1 MNTAFDSIS
10 IKIAS
15 PDQIKDAAKRTSC
28 KHRKPANA
36 TDGPFICPEKGT
48 CNCGEVKKAETI
60 NYRSFRPES
69 EGLFCEAI
77 FGPQKDWECNCGK
90 YKRIK
95 HKGVIC
101 DRCGVEVT
109 QQRVRRDRLGYI
121 QLAAPVSHIWYF
133 KGLPS
138 RIGLFC
144 GLSTRDV
151 ERVLY
156 FEAFIV
162 VEVTD
167 PECPLEVGD
176 VLTEVEY
183 VEHSH
188 KHWGG
193 FRAGTGAEVIH
204 EILSNID
211 LEEKIKALTQ
221 ELEETTSQQKRLK
234 TSKQLKQMSDF
245 AQAEQRPEWMIM
257 DAIPVIPP
265 DLRPLV
271 PLEGGRFATSDLN
284 DLYRRVINR
293 NNRLRK
299 LIQLRSPEVIL
310 RNEKRML
317 QEAVDAFFDNGRH
330 GRRVTGP
337 GNRPLKSLAEVL
349 KGKIGRFRQ
358 NLLGKR
364 VDYSGR
370 SVIVVGPELGLHQC
384 GIPKRM
390 AVELF
395 KPFII
400 ERLQAYGYTQTIKRA
415 KHISEHVDSDS
426 PVWEVVEEVIAD
438 HPVLLNR
445 PPTLHR
451 LGIQAFLPVLVE
463 GKSIRIP
470 PLVCKAFNADF
481 DGDQMAVHVPLTAE
495 AQAEAKLL
503 MLSSHNILK
512 PSHGDPITVPELDM
526 VLGPSFLTKTL
537 PEHAEDAALLHE
549 AYTTG
554 DTALFDAMRQK
565 PWYHRRYAHT
575 ADVITA
581 HVAGQLKLHD
591 SVQLFCKSDGH
602 TGNGGATEPIL
613 TTVGRVIFNEVLPP
627 ELEWED
633 AHSQQRIRF
642 FNAEA
647 GGRALSALI
656 HRCFNELGTSV
667 TVEVLEKVQK
677 LAFEYATLSGISP
690 GIADYITPENRD
702 ALVSKARAEVDTLL
716 EGIETTEQEEH
727 ENEQIRIWMEATTEI
742 QKNMFETLPELETPL
757 VERGDP
763 RKVHPYIDPDGT
775 EVTDK
780 TVKGFSPVHIMA
792 DSGARARK
800 NPFMQISA
808 FIGLKARQD
817 GNILVPPIGTS
828 TENEY
833 FCSYREGLDVLDYFN
848 STYGSRKGLVDTAL
862 KTASSGYLTRKLVD
876 VAQDVRVTTEDCGTL
891 NSIQKFA
898 TDGGDLAFKISGR
911 TTAEDIRHPENGDVL
926 VPANTIISAQMAEA
940 IDTLGIKI
948 VNVRSVLTCQAD
960 DGVCAK
966 CYGDDLTTN
975 SLVNVGEAVGIIAA
989 QSIGEPGTQ
998 LTMRTFHTGGA
1009 VEDVSEARQ
1018 HQILS
1023 KAEGTVRFRDFH
1035 PGITVKKE
1043 RDLWIA
1049 IENRANLD
1057 GPAYKVQKVNHPEC
1071 QLGIGELL
1079 SEKRY
1084 SENAERYKGFD
1095 TKAWQ
1100 YEVTEV
1106 TDSDCRLKKGEQLS
1120 REEYGKALVV
1130 YGFQRFVTPKYRVT
1144 EVLHSKISVAIDD
1157 LLTEEE
1163 AEQKKAEIRQ
1173 GFDGEWHYADA
1184 TIGAYLA
1191 ADGES
1196 RIATDIRDQETE
1208 EDSATDGDVDFRA
1221 ERVYRITEKTDKSF
1235 PYDVD
1240 EEVSTED
1247 ITPWLTPFKVESKP
1261 VYVVDTDVDDFV
1273 AGQVLTAREFED
1285 ARQRYQHQE
1294 RAFKVEKHETE
1305 RHIVTAVHHPECEF
1319 PLDEEIMP
1327 EALDR
1332 AHKRFSGFD
1341 VQKLRHRVTHVYH
1354 PDCPIKPGDLLGESE
1369 GRQHRERYQGFTTSI
1384 SETTIGNF
1392 EAERMY
1398 RITAVNHEDC
1408 LLKVGELLTQKEATA
1423 KRKQY
1428 KGFEVSRHYE
1438 VVKVEDGTTAVTVG
1452 QRLTEAEYKAI
1463 RKTDSALPEKVVSQY
1478 QVVRVHHPALQQ
1490 ELAVGVELSDKD
1502 YKTYNRKFKGF
1513 DTELVHRVVEDKRA
1527 IEVPLEPGTVLTS
1540 KEHRAQDKANQ
1551 RITHTVTEVYHPH
1564 CKYAV
1569 GDELPDQEYQ
1579 QAQKDFPGF
1588 EVDELDFQ
1596 MRIEVETADGTRIP
1610 HVIPVDYSFALA
1622 EGDSVGKGEALADL
1636 HERTGNLDIVAGIP
1650 RVTDLFEARRLKPG
1664 DAAQIAEIEGYVRS
1678 AGTKNGVP
1686 TYRIEHEGYT
1696 SRLYQIPDEKRL
1708 IAEGDWVDA
1717 GEQLTNGF
1725 LNPHDILEIGRVT
1738 IEGVPIEGEEAVWA
1752 YLVDEV
1758 QRVYGKG
1765 IINDKH
1771 VEAIVRQMLTKVRIT
1786 DPGDTNFYPNDE
1798 VHRKA
1803 FERVN
1808 EDILRKVCI
1817 IDPGYTDFKPGQ
1829 KVDREEFKRAIEQA
1843 PKVPGINAERVPGI
1857 NGSVTRYKTFEVPQ
1871 FEGQIEKYKVI
1882 KDIPRFTADKYH
1894 FHSSSERAVYDF
1906 LSDEGYTVV
1915 PQVKVDTP
1923 ESSVY
1928 SGPIDLAI
1936 STGSPGEYCL
1946 GIEFDGPSRDDDP
1959 DQKARDIEKQ
1969 EILETQGWKIH
1980 RIYYKAWYNH
1990 EDWHNSR
1997 EDTEAKLLEAVKNA
2011 IEEQSVSPMHG
2022 RSYTETEWAD
2032 FYKKFPKLNP
2042 ESGQAETENPE
2053 EDNSP
2058 HPHFAWYITEVTGEG
2073 VLKVGQLLSEEE
2085 YQVYQDIFSKYQD
2098 RLSKDE
2104 ILTKSEWTEI
2114 RKVFPDLKAEPIW
2127 SITKVSDKL
2136 IGCPYKDGDELSE
2149 TEYQQ
2154 ALKEHQV
2161 RRITKVSDKLTDC
2174 PHKVGDELSE
2184 TEYQQARKDKKNQV
2198 TDPNALPTGR
2208 DCEPAAG
2215 EPILQSISK
2224 ASLSTDSFISAAS
2237 FQQTTKVLT
2246 DAAVSGQTDKLS
2258 GLKENVILG
2267 RLIPAGSGF
2276 SDFQNLEV
2284 SDENQPEEVSEPE
2297 KQSDAQTAEAAPP
2310 DIADAL
2316 FLAEDE

>member
-15 PDQIKDAAKRTSC
+15 PDQIKDAAKETSC
-28 KHRKPANA
+28 KYRKPADA
-36 TDGPFICPEKGT
+36 TDGAFNCPEKGT

-60 NYRSFRPES
+60 NYRSFRPEP

-144 GLSTRDV
+144 GLSTRDA

-156 FEAFIV
+156 FEGFIV

-167 PECPLEVGD
+167 PECPLEVGQ

-183 VEHSH
+183 LENSN
-188 KHWGG
+188 KYWGG
-193 FRAGTGAEVIH
+193 FRAGTGAEVIR

-211 LEEKIKALTQ
+211 LEEKIRELTE

-234 TSKQLKQMSDF
+234 TSKQLKQMADF
-245 AQAEQRPEWMIM
+245 VEAKQRPEWMIL
-257 DAIPVIPP
+257 DVIPVIPP

-384 GIPKRM
+384 GIPKQM

-415 KHISEHVDSDS
+415 KHIAEHVDSDS

-481 DGDQMAVHVPLTAE
+481 DGDQMAVHVPLTVE

-512 PSHGDPITVPELDM
+512 PSHGDPIAVPELDM

-537 PEHAEDAALLHE
+537 PEYAEDAALLHE
-549 AYTTG
+549 AYTTS
-554 DTALFDAMRQK
+554 DASIFDEIRQK
-565 PWYHRRYAHT
+565 PWYRRRYSHPE
-575 ADVITA
+575 DVITA

-591 SVQLFCKSDGH
+591 SIQLFCKSNGH
-602 TGNGGATEPIL
+602 TENGGATEPIL

-633 AHSQQRIRF
+633 EHSQQQIPF
-642 FNAEA
+642 YNAEA
-647 GGRALSALI
+647 GGRALSTLI
-656 HRCFNELGTSV
+656 HRCFNELGTGV
-667 TVEVLEKVQK
+667 TVEVLENVQK

-690 GIADYITPENRD
+690 GIKDYITPDNRD
-702 ALVSKARAEVDTLL
+702 ALVNEAKSKIAALL
-716 EGIETTEQEEH
+716 EAAETTDREEH
-727 ENEQIRIWMEATTEI
+727 ENEQIRIWFDAMAAIEE
-742 QKNMFETLPELETPL
+742 QMFETLPNLEETPL

-763 RKVHPYIDPDGT
+763 RKVHPEVDPHGT
-775 EVTDK
+775 EIADK

-808 FIGLKARQD
+808 FIGLKAKQD
-817 GNILVPPIGTS
+817 GNILIPPIGTS
-828 TENEY
+828 TDNEY
-833 FCSYREGLDVLDYFN
+833 FSSYREGLDVLDYFN

-862 KTASSGYLTRKLVD
+862 KTASSGYLTRRLVD
-876 VAQDVRVTTEDCGTL
+876 VAQDVRVTIEDCGTL
-891 NSIQKFA
+891 NSIQKFTTA
-898 TDGGDLAFKISGR
+898 GGDLAFKISGR
-911 TTAEDIRHPENGDVL
+911 TAAEDIRHPESGDIL
-926 VPANTIISAQMAEA
+926 VPANEVISAQMADL
-940 IDTLGIKI
+940 IDKLGIKI
-948 VNVRSVLTCQAD
+948 VNVRSVLTCEAD
-960 DGVCAK
+960 EGVCAK
-966 CYGDDLTTN
+966 CYGNDLTTN
-975 SLVNVGEAVGIIAA
+975 NLVNVGEAVGIIAA

-1009 VEDVSEARQ
+1009 VEEVSEARQ
-1018 HQILS
+1018 DRILS
-1023 KAEGTVRFRDFH
+1023 KAAGTVQFRDFQL
-1035 PGITVKKE
+1035 GQTVKRE
-1043 RDLWIA
+1043 GDLWIA
-1049 IENRANLD
+1049 LENRANLD
-1057 GPAYKVQKVNHPEC
+1057 GPAYKVQQVNHPEC
-1071 QLGIGELL
+1071 QLREGELL
-1079 SEKRY
+1079 SEKQY
-1084 SENAERYKGFD
+1084 SENTERYKGFD

-1106 TDSDCRLKKGEQLS
+1106 LDSECTLKVRQQLS
-1120 REEYGKALVV
+1120 QAEYNRALVV
-1130 YGFQRFVTPKYRVT
+1130 FGFQRFVNPKYRVT
-1144 EVLHSKISVAIDD
+1144 EVQHPKISVVIGD

-1163 AEQKKAEIRQ
+1163 VEQKKEEIRQ

-1184 TIGAYLA
+1184 AMDAILVS
-1191 ADGES
+1191 DGES
-1196 RIATDIRDQETE
+1196 TIATDNISQETE
-1208 EDSATDGDVDFRA
+1208 DDDVDIKS
-1221 ERVYRITEKTDKSF
+1221 ERVYRITEKTDKAF
-1235 PYDVD
+1235 PYQVG

-1247 ITPWLTPFKVESKP
+1247 ITPWLTPFEVELKP
-1261 VYVVDTDVDDFV
+1261 VYVVHTDVDDFS
-1273 AGQVLTAREFED
+1273 AEQVLTAREFEE
-1285 ARQRYQHQE
+1285 ARQQYQQRE
-1294 RAFKVEKHETE
+1294 RAFKVEKHDVE
-1305 RHIVTAVHHPECEF
+1305 RYIVTAVHHPEC
-1319 PLDEEIMP
+1319 PLAVDEEITKD
-1327 EALDR
+1327 ALDR

-1341 VQKLRHRVTHVYH
+1341 AQKLRHRVTHVYH
-1354 PDCPIKPGDLLGESE
+1354 PDCPVKPEDLLGESE
-1369 GRQHRERYQGFTTSI
+1369 AKQHQEKYRGFTTSTQE
-1384 SETTIGNF
+1384 ETLGGF

-1408 LLKVGELLTQKEATA
+1408 PLKAGEVITQQETNA
-1423 KRKQY
+1423 KRRQY
-1428 KGFEVSRHYE
+1428 KGLEVSRHYE
-1438 VVKVEDGTTAVTVG
+1438 VTRVEDGTTTVTVG
-1452 QRLTEAEYKAI
+1452 QTLSEAEYKALQ
-1463 RKTDSALPEKVVSQY
+1463 KTDKTLREKVVSRY
-1478 QVVRVHHPALQQ
+1478 HIVSVHHPELQK
-1490 ELAVGVELSDKD
+1490 ELEVGTELSDKD
-1502 YKTYNRKFKGF
+1502 YKAYNRKFKGF
-1513 DTELVHRVVEDKRA
+1513 DTELIYRIIEDTR
-1527 IEVPLEPGTVLTS
+1527 ETETPLEPGTELLS
-1540 KEHRAQDKANQ
+1540 KEYRALEKANIQ
-1551 RITHTVTEVYHPH
+1551 ITHTVTKVYHPN

-1569 GDELPDQEYQ
+1569 GDELSDTDYTA
-1579 QAQKDFPGF
+1579 AQIQFPGI
-1588 EVDELDFQ
+1588 EVDELDLQ
-1596 MRIEVETADGTRIP
+1596 MRIEVETDDGTRIQ
-1610 HVIPVDYSFALA
+1610 HVIPAGYSFSLT
-1622 EGDSVGKGEALADL
+1622 EGDSIRKGEALAER
-1636 HERTGNLDIVAGIP
+1636 HERTANLDIVAGIP
-1650 RVTDLFEARRLKPG
+1650 RVTDLFEARRLKRG

-1678 AGTKNGVP
+1678 AGTKNGIP

-1708 IAEGDWVDA
+1708 VAEGDWVDA

-1725 LNPHDILEIGRVT
+1725 LNPHDILSIGRVT

-1752 YLVDEV
+1752 YLVDEI
-1758 QRVYGKG
+1758 QRVYGNG

-1771 VEAIVRQMLTKVRIT
+1771 VEVIVRQMLTKVRIT
-1786 DPGDTNFYPNDE
+1786 DPGDTHFYPNDE
-1798 VHRKA
+1798 VHRRE

-1808 EDILRKVCI
+1808 
-1817 IDPGYTDFKPGQ
+1817 
-1829 KVDREEFKRAIEQA
+1829 
-1843 PKVPGINAERVPGI
+1843 
-1857 NGSVTRYKTFEVPQ
+1857 
-1871 FEGQIEKYKVI
+1871 
-1882 KDIPRFTADKYH
+1882 
-1894 FHSSSERAVYDF
+1894 SEM
-1906 LSDEGYTVV
+1906 
-1915 PQVKVDTP
+1915 
-1923 ESSVY
+1923 
-1928 SGPIDLAI
+1928 
-1936 STGSPGEYCL
+1936 
-1946 GIEFDGPSRDDDP
+1946 
-1959 DQKARDIEKQ
+1959 
-1969 EILETQGWKIH
+1969 LE
-1980 RIYYKAWYNH
+1980 
-1990 EDWHNSR
+1990 
-1997 EDTEAKLLEAVKNA
+1997 
-2011 IEEQSVSPMHG
+2011 
-2022 RSYTETEWAD
+2022 
-2032 FYKKFPKLNP
+2032 
-2042 ESGQAETENPE
+2042 
-2053 EDNSP
+2053 
-2058 HPHFAWYITEVTGEG
+2058 
-2073 VLKVGQLLSEEE
+2073 
-2085 YQVYQDIFSKYQD
+2085 
-2098 RLSKDE
+2098 
-2104 ILTKSEWTEI
+2104 
-2114 RKVFPDLKAEPIW
+2114 
-2127 SITKVSDKL
+2127 
-2136 IGCPYKDGDELSE
+2136 KDG
-2149 TEYQQ
+2149 
-2154 ALKEHQV
+2154 V
-2161 RRITKVSDKLTDC
+2161 
-2174 PHKVGDELSE
+2174 
-2184 TEYQQARKDKKNQV
+2184 
-2198 TDPNALPTGR
+2198 
-2208 DCEPAAG
+2208 PATG

-2246 DAAVSGQTDKLS
+2246 DAAVSGQKDKLR

-2284 SDENQPEEVSEPE
+2284 SGENEPEEVSKTGEE
-2297 KQSDAQTAEAAPP
+2297 NESQESTKKDAEDTVETSPTN
-2310 DIADAL
+2310 IADAL
-2316 FLAEDE
+2316 FLSDDE

>member
-15 PDQIKDAAKRTSC
+15 PDQIKDAAKETSC
-28 KHRKPANA
+28 KYRKPADA
-36 TDGPFICPEKGT
+36 TDGTFNCPEKGT

-60 NYRSFRPES
+60 NYRSFRPEP

-156 FEAFIV
+156 FEGFIV

-167 PECPLEVGD
+167 PECPLEVGQ

-183 VEHSH
+183 VENSN

-193 FRAGTGAEVIH
+193 FRAGTGAEVIR

-211 LEEKIKALTQ
+211 LEEKIEELTQ
-221 ELEETTSQQKRLK
+221 ALEETTSQQKRLK
-234 TSKQLKQMSDF
+234 ISKQLKQMSDF
-245 AQAEQRPEWMIM
+245 VAAEQRPEWMIL
-257 DAIPVIPP
+257 DVVPVIPP

-384 GIPKRM
+384 GIPKQM

-415 KHISEHVDSDS
+415 KHIAEHVDSDS

-481 DGDQMAVHVPLTAE
+481 DGDQMAVHVPLTVE

-537 PEHAEDAALLHE
+537 AEHAEDAELLHE
-549 AYTTG
+549 AYTTS
-554 DTALFDAMRQK
+554 DTALFDEIRQK
-565 PWYHRRYAHT
+565 PWYRRRYSHT
-575 ADVITA
+575 EDVITA

-591 SVQLFCKSDGH
+591 SIQLFCKSNGH
-602 TGNGGATEPIL
+602 TENGGATEPIL
-613 TTVGRVIFNEVLPP
+613 TTVGRVLFNEVLPP

-633 AHSQQRIRF
+633 EYSQQRIPF
-642 FNAEA
+642 YNAEA
-647 GGRALSALI
+647 GGRALSTLI
-656 HRCFNELGTSV
+656 HRCFNELGTGP
-667 TVEVLEKVQK
+667 TVEVLENVQK

-690 GIADYITPENRD
+690 GIKDYITPDNRD
-702 ALVSKARAEVDTLL
+702 ALVNEAKSEIAALL
-716 EGIETTEQEEH
+716 EAAETTDREEH
-727 ENEQIRIWMEATTEI
+727 ENEQIRIWFDTMAQIE
-742 QKNMFETLPELETPL
+742 KKMFMDLPDLEDTPL

-763 RKVHPYIDPDGT
+763 RKLHPYVDPDGT
-775 EVTDK
+775 EVVDK
-780 TVKGFSPVHIMA
+780 TVKGFSPVHVMA

-808 FIGLKARQD
+808 FIGLKAKQD
-817 GNILVPPIGTS
+817 GNILIPPIGTS
-828 TENEY
+828 TDNEY

-862 KTASSGYLTRKLVD
+862 KTASSGYLTRRLVD

-898 TDGGDLAFKISGR
+898 TAGGDLTFKISGR
-911 TTAEDIRHPENGDVL
+911 TTAKDIRHPDNDDIL
-926 VPANTIISAQMAEA
+926 VPANEVISAQMAEQ
-940 IDTLGIKI
+940 IDNLDIKI

-960 DGVCAK
+960 EGVCAK
-966 CYGDDLTTN
+966 CYGNDLTTN
-975 SLVNVGEAVGIIAA
+975 SLVNVGEAIGIIAA

-1009 VEDVSEARQ
+1009 VEEVSEARQ
-1018 HQILS
+1018 HRILS
-1023 KAEGTVRFRDFH
+1023 KTAGTVKFRDFLL
-1035 PGITVKKE
+1035 GQTVRKE

-1057 GPAYKVQKVNHPEC
+1057 GPAYKVQQVNHPEC
-1071 QLGIGELL
+1071 QLRVGELL
-1079 SEKRY
+1079 SEKQY

-1095 TKAWQ
+1095 TNAWK

-1106 TDSDCRLKKGEQLS
+1106 LDSDCPFKVGEQLS
-1120 REEYGKALVV
+1120 QTEYSKALVV
-1130 YGFQRFVTPKYRVT
+1130 YGFQRFATPKYRVT
-1144 EVLHSKISVAIDD
+1144 EVQHPKTSIAVGD

-1163 AEQKKAEIRQ
+1163 VEQKTEEIRE

-1184 TIGAYLA
+1184 AMDTILV
-1191 ADGES
+1191 ADADTS
-1196 RIATDIRDQETE
+1196 IAEDDAETDQ
-1208 EDSATDGDVDFRA
+1208 DVDFKS
-1221 ERVYRITEKTDKSF
+1221 ERVYRITEKTDKAF
-1235 PYDVD
+1235 PYQVG

-1247 ITPWLTPFKVESKP
+1247 ITPWLTPFEVESKP
-1261 VYVVDTDVDDFV
+1261 VYVIHTDVDDFS
-1273 AGQVLTAREFED
+1273 AEQVLTAREFED
-1285 ARQRYQHQE
+1285 ARQQYQPFAVQEHDERY
-1294 RAFKVEKHETE
+1294 V
-1305 RHIVTAVHHPECEF
+1305 VTTVHHPEC
-1319 PLDEEIMP
+1319 PLKPGEEIT
-1327 EALDR
+1327 EDALDR
-1332 AHKRFSGFD
+1332 THKRFSGFD
-1341 VQKLRHRVTHVYH
+1341 VQKLRHRVTQVYH
-1354 PDCPIKPGDLLGESE
+1354 PDCPLKLGDLLGESE
-1369 GRQHRERYQGFTTSI
+1369 AKQHSERYQGFTTSTT
-1384 SETTIGNF
+1384 ETTLGSF
-1392 EAERMY
+1392 KAERMY

-1408 LLKVGELLTQKEATA
+1408 PLKVGELLTQQETTA
-1423 KRKQY
+1423 KRRQY
-1428 KGFEVSRHYE
+1428 KGMEVSRHYE
-1438 VVKVEDGTTAVTVG
+1438 VTNVEDGTTTVTVG
-1452 QRLTEAEYKAI
+1452 QHLTETDYKALQ
-1463 RKTDSALPEKVVSQY
+1463 KTDKTLRDKVISRYHVVS
-1478 QVVRVHHPALQQ
+1478 VHHPELQQ
-1490 ELAVGVELSDKD
+1490 ELEADTELSDKD
-1502 YKTYNRKFKGF
+1502 YKAYNRKFKGF
-1513 DTELVHRVVEDKRA
+1513 DTELIYRIVEDKRA
-1527 IEVPLEPGTVLTS
+1527 IDTPLEPGTELLS
-1540 KEHRAQDKANQ
+1540 KEYRALEKANI
-1551 RITHTVTEVYHPH
+1551 RITHTVTDVYHPN
-1564 CKYAV
+1564 CKHAV
-1569 GDELPDQEYQ
+1569 GDELSEQEYNS
-1579 QAQKDFPGF
+1579 AQIQFPGF
-1588 EVDELDFQ
+1588 EVDELDLQ
-1596 MRIEVETADGTRIP
+1596 MRIEVETDDGTRIP
-1610 HVIPVDYSFALA
+1610 HVIPADYSFSLA
-1622 EGDSVGKGEALADL
+1622 EGDTVRKGEALAEL
-1636 HERTGNLDIVAGIP
+1636 HERTANLDIVAGIP
-1650 RVTDLFEARRLKPG
+1650 RVTDLFEARRLKRG

-1686 TYRIEHEGYT
+1686 TYRIEHEGYE

-1725 LNPHDILEIGRVT
+1725 LNPHDILNIGRVT

-1758 QRVYGKG
+1758 QKVYGKS

-1771 VEAIVRQMLTKVRIT
+1771 VEVIVRQMLTKVRII
-1786 DPGDTNFYPNDE
+1786 DPGDTHFYPNDE
-1798 VHRKA
+1798 VHRKE

-1808 EDILRKVCI
+1808 
-1817 IDPGYTDFKPGQ
+1817 
-1829 KVDREEFKRAIEQA
+1829 
-1843 PKVPGINAERVPGI
+1843 
-1857 NGSVTRYKTFEVPQ
+1857 S
-1871 FEGQIEKYKVI
+1871 
-1882 KDIPRFTADKYH
+1882 
-1894 FHSSSERAVYDF
+1894 
-1906 LSDEGYTVV
+1906 
-1915 PQVKVDTP
+1915 
-1923 ESSVY
+1923 
-1928 SGPIDLAI
+1928 
-1936 STGSPGEYCL
+1936 
-1946 GIEFDGPSRDDDP
+1946 
-1959 DQKARDIEKQ
+1959 
-1969 EILETQGWKIH
+1969 EILEKDG
-1980 RIYYKAWYNH
+1980 AP
-1990 EDWHNSR
+1990 
-1997 EDTEAKLLEAVKNA
+1997 A
-2011 IEEQSVSPMHG
+2011 
-2022 RSYTETEWAD
+2022 
-2032 FYKKFPKLNP
+2032 
-2042 ESGQAETENPE
+2042 
-2053 EDNSP
+2053 
-2058 HPHFAWYITEVTGEG
+2058 TGEP
-2073 VLKVGQLLSEEE
+2073 V
-2085 YQVYQDIFSKYQD
+2085 
-2098 RLSKDE
+2098 
-2104 ILTKSEWTEI
+2104 
-2114 RKVFPDLKAEPIW
+2114 
-2127 SITKVSDKL
+2127 
-2136 IGCPYKDGDELSE
+2136 
-2149 TEYQQ
+2149 
-2154 ALKEHQV
+2154 
-2161 RRITKVSDKLTDC
+2161 
-2174 PHKVGDELSE
+2174 
-2184 TEYQQARKDKKNQV
+2184 
-2198 TDPNALPTGR
+2198 
-2208 DCEPAAG
+2208 
-2215 EPILQSISK
+2215 LQSISK

-2246 DAAVSGQTDKLS
+2246 DAAVSGQTDKLF

-2276 SDFQNLEV
+2276 SAFQNLEV
-2284 SDENQPEEVSEPE
+2284 TGESEPEEVSKNSE
-2297 KQSDAQTAEAAPP
+2297 QSEAKKDEENTAETSAT

-2316 FLAEDE
+2316 FLPDDE